1 MRNFPKFVQGRGTD
15 ALSRRIG
22 GDQVRVFQ
30 LEIEEFTEQAIIL
43 PIGNLGMVLHIVL
56 IVVVPDLVLEFGEPI
71 FIGLTNLGGCRYVV
85 EEGILLHCCTQNVS
99 WWKRREDVLMVVTH
113 YEYDEG
119 FGPDLTVAQDRETVK
134 GDRAALFDFRT
145 SAYYSKRLFV
155 P

>member
-1 MRNFPKFVQGRGTD
+1 M
-15 ALSRRIG
+15 
-22 GDQVRVFQ
+22 
-30 LEIEEFTEQAIIL
+30 
-43 PIGNLGMVLHIVL
+43 
-56 IVVVPDLVLEFGEPI
+56 
-71 FIGLTNLGGCRYVV
+71 
-85 EEGILLHCCTQNVS
+85 S

-119 FGPDLTVAQDRETVK
+119 FGPDLTVAQARETVK